1 MQMNT
6 RIILIDDHEMLLRGL
21 SLLFD
26 TVEGCE
32 VVATTTD
39 GRKVAELIDVHD
51 PDVVVTDAV
60 MPRFDGLAVV
70 KQCKNMNPDVPV
82 LVLTT
87 FDDSE
92 LVSELIHAGAAG
104 YILKDVSAE
113 YLANAAKAAAAGGT
127 VLDPRIA
134 GFAYGK
140 SSALSSSAKD
150 NRKVTTLTPAETQVA
165 KLVARG
171 MNNQTIAAELVLAEG
186 TVKNHVSTLLRKMEA
201 DNRTALAL
209 SLASAFGLFE
219 NDFR

>member
-1 MQMNT
+1 MDT
-6 RIILIDDHEMLLRGL
+6 RIILIDDHDMLLRGL

-39 GRKVAELIDVHD
+39 GREVAKLIDAHA

-60 MPRFDGLAVV
+60 MPRFDGLEVV
-70 KQCKNMNPDVPV
+70 KQCKDIHPDVPV

-87 FDDSE
+87 FDDSQ
-92 LVSELIHAGAAG
+92 LVSQLIEAGASG

-113 YLANAAKAAAAGGT
+113 YLANTAKAVAAGGM
-127 VLDPRIA
+127 VLDPRTA
-134 GFAYGK
+134 GFAYGNN
-140 SSALSSSAKD
+140 SASSSSAKD
-150 NRKVTTLTPAETQVA
+150 NRKVTTLTPTETQVA

-171 MNNQTIAAELVLAEG
+171 LNNQAIAAKLFLAEG
-186 TVKNHVSTLLRKMEA
+186 TVKNHVSMLLRKMEA
-201 DNRTALAL
+201 DNRTSLAL

-219 NDFR
+219 NNSR

>member
-1 MQMNT
+1 MNT
-6 RIILIDDHEMLLRGL
+6 RIILIDDHDMLLRGM

-39 GRKVAELIDVHD
+39 GSGVSQLVDAHK

-70 KQCKNMNPDVPV
+70 EHCRIKHPDVPV

-87 FDDSE
+87 FDDAE
-92 LVSELIHAGAAG
+92 LVSQLIQAGAAG
-104 YILKDVSAE
+104 YILKDVSAK
-113 YLANAAKAAAAGGT
+113 YLASAAKAAAAGGM

-134 GFAYGK
+134 GYAYGK
-140 SSALSSSAKD
+140 SSTTGNQSSD
-150 NRKVTTLTPAETQVA
+150 NRRVTTLTPAETQVA
-165 KLVARG
+165 KLVAKG
-171 MNNQTIAAELVLAEG
+171 LNNYTIAAELVLAEG
-186 TVKNHVSTLLRKMEA
+186 TVKNHVSALLRKMNA

-209 SLASAFGLFE
+209 TLASAFGMFKG
-219 NDFR
+219 DHK

>member
-1 MQMNT
+1 MDT
-6 RIILIDDHEMLLRGL
+6 RIILIDDHDMLLRGL
-21 SLLFD
+21 RLLFD

-32 VVATTTD
+32 VVATTTN
-39 GRKVAELIDVHD
+39 GGEVTKLIDAHE

-70 KQCKNMNPDVPV
+70 KQCKDMNPNVPV

-87 FDDSE
+87 FDDSQ
-92 LVSELIHAGAAG
+92 LVSQLIEAGASG
-104 YILKDVSAE
+104 FILKDVSAE
-113 YLANAAKAAAAGGT
+113 YLANAAKAAAAGGM

-134 GFAYGK
+134 GLAYNK
-140 SSALSSSAKD
+140 NSASSPSAKD
-150 NRKVTTLTPAETQVA
+150 NRKITTLTPAETQVA

-171 MNNQTIAAELVLAEG
+171 MNNREIAADLVLAEG

-209 SLASAFGLFE
+209 SLASAFGIFE
-219 NDFR
+219 ARPR

>member
-1 MQMNT
+1 MDT
-6 RIILIDDHEMLLRGL
+6 RIILIDDHDMLLRGL

-39 GRKVAELIDVHD
+39 GREVAELIDAHA

-60 MPRFDGLAVV
+60 MPRFDGLEVV
-70 KQCKNMNPDVPV
+70 KQCKDIHPDVPV

-87 FDDSE
+87 FDDSQ
-92 LVSELIHAGAAG
+92 LVSQLIEAGASG

-113 YLANAAKAAAAGGT
+113 YLANAAKAAAAGGM

-140 SSALSSSAKD
+140 NPASSSSAKD
-150 NRKVTTLTPAETQVA
+150 NRKVTTLTPTETQVA

-171 MNNQTIAAELVLAEG
+171 LNNQAIAAKLFLAEG
-186 TVKNHVSTLLRKMEA
+186 TVKNHVSMLLRKMEA
-201 DNRTALAL
+201 DNRTSLAL

-219 NDFR
+219 NNSR